1 MRRCLRGGP
10 APGAPRSG
18 SSAAICAMSRA
29 WRSDASAE
37 SVTIAASRCCGDALR
52 ASASMMCGGTT
63 PQAWEQRW
71 GTGECPETLH
81 RGAGGVGLV
90 QEEAGGGEH
99 AALVQAAQARDE
111 LGVGR
116 LPRRD
121 GRGVVERAQAV
132 LLRLVHRVAEPREV
146 VGDAARA
153 LPGLR
158 PLPRGLPGAA

>member
-10 APGAPRSG
+10 APGAPRSAPT
-18 SSAAICAMSRA
+18 AATCAMRRA
-29 WRSDASAE
+29 WRSEASAE

-63 PQAWEQRW
+63 PQPREQRW

-81 RGAGGVGLV
+81 LCAGGVGLV

-99 AALVQAAQARDE
+99 ATFLQAAQARDE

-116 LPRRD
+116 
-121 GRGVVERAQAV
+121 
-132 LLRLVHRVAEPREV
+132 
-146 VGDAARA
+146 
-153 LPGLR
+153 
-158 PLPRGLPGAA
+158 

>member
-1 MRRCLRGGP
+1 MSGP
-10 APGAPRSG
+10 TPAS
-18 SSAAICAMSRA
+18 CAMSRD
-29 WRSDASAE
+29 WRSDASAAI
-37 SVTIAASRCCGDALR
+37 VTIAASRCCGDALR

-63 PQAWEQRW
+63 PQPWEQRW

-99 AALVQAAQARDE
+99 ATFLQAAQARDE

-132 LLRLVHRVAEPREV
+132 LLRLGPR
-146 VGDAARA
+146 RA
-153 LPGLR
+153 G
-158 PLPRGLPGAA
+158 PRGGGGGGPPGPPG